1 MGKSTFN
8 FKERLSRRI
17 GVNDIYEIIYLTQEN
32 DKCKQELY
40 QLLFD
45 DDETTAYQAAWVFNH
60 FSLYENKWLYDKQ
73 EELIDGTIACQ
84 HSGRKRLL
92 LSLLYRQPL
101 HNPPRTDF
109 LDFCLERMVAKN
121 EPPAIQ
127 TLCMK
132 LAYELCRPIP
142 ELLQEFRAIMEMV
155 EFELFAISMRTAR
168 KNVLKAMQK
177 GKSLQIYL
185 M

>member
-1 MGKSTFN
+1 MEKSTFN
-8 FKERLSRRI
+8 FKKRLSQRI
-17 GVNDIYEIIYLTQEN
+17 GTNDIYEIIYLTQEN

-45 DDETTAYQAAWVFNH
+45 DDKITAYQAAWVFTH
-60 FSLYENKWLYDKQ
+60 FSLCENKWLFDKQ
-73 EELIDGTIACQ
+73 EELINEVLVCQ

-109 LDFCLERMVAKN
+109 LDFCLERMVSKN

-132 LAYELCRPIP
+132 LAYELCHPIP
-142 ELLQEFRAIMEMV
+142 ELLQEFRAIMEMA
-155 EFELFAISMRTAR
+155 EFELFAVSMRTAR

-177 GKSLQIYL
+177 GKSLQIF
-185 M
+185 